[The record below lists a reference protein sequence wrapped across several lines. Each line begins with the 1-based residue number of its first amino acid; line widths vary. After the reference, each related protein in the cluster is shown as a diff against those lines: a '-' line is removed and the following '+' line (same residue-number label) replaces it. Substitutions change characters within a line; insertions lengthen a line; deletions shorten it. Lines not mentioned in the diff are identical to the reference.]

1 MDQELEEIR
10 VVGEIEEEEE
20 EQQQQ
25 SNERREFGIF
35 DIIETGNEIKDHRYF
50 SSPSSLSPTSD
61 KKIMPEWKILER
73 NLLADSIYVR
83 VYEERIDLLRAVII
97 GPSGTPYHDGLFFF
111 DIQFPPDYPNVPQF
125 PPDFPN
131 VPPSVSYHSFG
142 HRLNP
147 NLYANGAVR
156 LSLINTWAG
165 LRKNE
170 KWIPSQS
177 TIFQVLLSIQG
188 LVLNAKPYFNEPL
201 CLLENLNPWKK
212 KLTLD
217 YNEKVFVKSCKT
229 MVCVLNKPPNHFQE
243 FVVDHF
249 RNRAET
255 ILIACKAYI
264 SGHIQIGDHLVDA
277 TSTTA
282 ATRKKGS
289 KTTKIFQSLMGEFYP
304 TLVKAFIKNGSPL
317 ESYQEL
323 DKVDG
328 ISYTCLEEL
337 RWNNNGYCCYFILL
351 FIILCLVLKFV
362 SDK

>member
-20 EQQQQ
+20 QQQ
-25 SNERREFGIF
+25 SNERREFRIF
-35 DIIETGNEIKDHRYF
+35 DIIETGNEIKGHRYF
-50 SSPSSLSPTSD
+50 SSPSSLSPTSN
-61 KKIMPEWKILER
+61 KKIMQEWKILER
-73 NLLADSIYVR
+73 NLPADSIYVR
-83 VYEERIDLLRAVII
+83 VYEERIDLLRA
-97 GPSGTPYHDGLFFF
+97 HEGLFFF
-111 DIQFPPDYPNVPQF
+111 DIQFPPDY
-125 PPDFPN
+125 PN

-147 NLYANGAVR
+147 NLYANGAVCP
-156 LSLINTWAG
+156 SLINTWAG

-188 LVLNAKPYFNEPL
+188 VVLNAKPYFNEPL
-201 CLLENLNPWKK
+201 YLLENLNPWKK

-217 YNEKVFVKSCKT
+217 YNEKVFIKSCKA

-255 ILIACKAYI
+255 ILNACKAYI